1 MSFGVYIVSREEDD
15 SSERLSQA
23 SRGSVRHSVELE
35 GAESL
40 WSAAIT
46 AAAAAPAVCNVA

>member
-1 MSFGVYIVSREEDD
+1 MSFGVCTVSREDD
-15 SSERLSQA
+15 DVSEPLSQA
-23 SRGSVRHSVELE
+23 PGGSVRHRVELE

-46 AAAAAPAVCNVA
+46 AAAAPAVCNVA